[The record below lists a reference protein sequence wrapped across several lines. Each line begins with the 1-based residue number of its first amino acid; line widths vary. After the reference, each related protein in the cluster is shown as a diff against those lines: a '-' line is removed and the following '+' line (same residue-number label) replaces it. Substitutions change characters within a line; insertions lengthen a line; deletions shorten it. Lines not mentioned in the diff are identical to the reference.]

1 MEKKTILEVYKKR
14 RYNELLI
21 EKREALSKVTDAYD
35 DLAKDYNNKLLDLL
49 KADKKES
56 LFDCFKVDV
65 MPSTVEKDEKI
76 NEIEK
81 AFKDAM
87 DDRNRL
93 VEEIEAQLDLC
104 STREEYNEVF
114 KLYGIIDKK
123 GKIYDYKN

>member
-21 EKREALSKVTDAYD
+21 EKREKLDK
-35 DLAKDYNNKLLDLL
+35 LKDGFSGLMQEYNEKLLELF
-49 KADKKES
+49 KKENRED
-56 LFDCFKVDV
+56 LFDNFKLLVSYT
-65 MPSTVEKDEKI
+65 PKSKQAKI
-76 NEIEK
+76 DEIEK

-93 VEEIEAQLDLC
+93 VEEVEAQLDLC
-104 STREEYNEVF
+104 TTREEYLEVF
-114 KLYGIIDKK
+114 KLYGIVDEN